1 MSHGN
6 RSQPAGAIADMAIVS
21 RGSSVLTAQVDGEI
35 VMMSIEQDHYFGL
48 DQIGSDI

>member
-6 RSQPAGAIADMAIVS
+6 RSQPAGAIADTAIVS

-35 VMMSIEQDHYFGL
+35 VIIEQGLYLGL
-48 DQIGSDI
+48 DKIGSDI